1 MNTRSI
7 TRRAFSLTE
16 ILVVI
21 SILVIL
27 IAISVPAFKTLISNS
42 ERTLSENQIRVGL
55 SGGRD
60 AAIRAESG
68 DGAAVFVFDQ
78 GRIRIIAC
86 VSVGFLEST
95 PTEPFRREVF
105 APVPTIEPVTLPGGW
120 SVRGYATPGTFDD
133 PAATVPPSGWYENF
147 PGRALDGNW
156 VFPETNF
163 VSFEGSN
170 IESRG
175 VQRHSFMVRFK
186 NASGTL
192 DSANRAAVLV
202 LDPVADTTFRTAAPF
217 ATARADQAS
226 NLVTF
231 AKRVLANSSL
241 SPDDKRRLLG
251 DESID
256 TILVRP
262 VTEVAM
268 YEEAAMIGRIGGRPN
283 RDTGTLY
290 LPPAEAL
297 AFATF
302 DPAALPQGVTTQD
315 EAQERINNWI
325 QGQLDLGGANA
336 VESDARIFMLQRY
349 LGQVQEIT
357 P

>member
-1 MNTRSI
+1 MHSTSN

-27 IAISVPAFKTLISNS
+27 IAIAVPAFKTLINNS

-78 GRIRIIAC
+78 GRIRIIPC
-86 VSVGFLEST
+86 VSVGFLDDELEST
-95 PTEPFRREVF
+95 ASSVRREVF

-120 SVRGYATPGTFDD
+120 SVRGYATPGTFES
-133 PAATVPPSGWYENF
+133 ATQASGWYENF
-147 PGRALDGNW
+147 PGRAEEGNW

-170 IESRG
+170 VESRG
-175 VQRHSFMVRFK
+175 FQRHSFMVRFK
-186 NASGTL
+186 NATGTL

-202 LDPVADTTFRTAAPF
+202 LDPVADTSFRTGTPF
-217 ATARADQAS
+217 GTNRVDQAA

-231 AKRVLANSSL
+231 AKRVLANTTL
-241 SPDDKRRLLG
+241 TVEDKRRLLG

-268 YEEAAMIGRIGGRPN
+268 YEESIMIGRVGGRPN
-283 RDTGTLY
+283 RDTGTFY
-290 LPPAEAL
+290 LPPAETA

-302 DPAALPQGVTTQD
+302 DPASLPAGQDQD
-315 EAQERINNWI
+315 ETQERINQWI
-325 QGQLDLGGANA
+325 QGQLDLGGTNA

-349 LGQVQEIT
+349 LGQVQEIS

>member
-1 MNTRSI
+1 MSRTATTTPRG
-7 TRRAFSLTE
+7 FSLTE

-55 SGGRD
+55 SAGRD

-68 DGAAVFVFDQ
+68 DGAAVFLFAE
-78 GRIRIIAC
+78 GRLRMVAC
-86 VSVGFLEST
+86 VSVGFLIDTLET
-95 PTEPFRREVF
+95 TGEPIRREVF
-105 APVPTIEPVTLPGGW
+105 APVANIEPVTLPGGW
-120 SVRGYATPGTFDD
+120 SVRGYATPGTFES
-133 PAATVPPSGWYENF
+133 PVNACGWYENF

-156 VFPETNF
+156 VFPETHF
-163 VSFEGSN
+163 VSFEGSGV
-170 IESRG
+170 EARG

-192 DSANRAAVLV
+192 DTADRSAVLV
-202 LDPVADTTFRTAAPF
+202 LDRVNDQSFRGAAPF
-217 ATARADQAS
+217 STARADQAA
-226 NLVTF
+226 NLVAF
-231 AKRVLANSSL
+231 ARRVLNNTSL
-241 SPDDKRRLLG
+241 TAEDKRRLLG

-268 YEEAAMIGRIGGRPN
+268 YEESTMIGRIGGRPN
-283 RDTGTLY
+283 RETGTLY
-290 LPPAEAL
+290 LPPDPAA

-302 DPAALPQGVTTQD
+302 DPASLPAGLDQD
-315 EAQERINNWI
+315 ETQARINQWI
-325 QGQLDLGGANA
+325 QGQLDLGGSNA

>member
-1 MNTRSI
+1 MHASSI
-7 TRRAFSLTE
+7 ARRAFSLTE

-27 IAISVPAFKTLISNS
+27 IAISVPAFKTLLSNS

-86 VSVGFLEST
+86 VSVGFLEDEIASNAT
-95 PTEPFRREVF
+95 FVRREVF
-105 APVPTIEPVTLPGGW
+105 APVATIEPVTLPGGW
-120 SVRGYATPGTFDD
+120 SVRGYATPGTFES
-133 PAATVPPSGWYENF
+133 AANASGWYENF
-147 PGRALDGNW
+147 PGRALEGNW

-163 VSFEGSN
+163 VSFVGSN
-170 IESRG
+170 VQSRG
-175 VQRHSFMVRFK
+175 FQRHSFMVRFK

-231 AKRVLANSSL
+231 AKRVLANTNL
-241 SPDDKRRLLG
+241 TPEDKRRLLG
-251 DESID
+251 DQSID

-268 YEEAAMIGRIGGRPN
+268 YEEAVMIGRIGGRPN

-302 DPAALPQGVTTQD
+302 DPASLPLGEDQSGT
-315 EAQERINNWI
+315 QERINQWI